1 MPVKE
6 LKNLLDN
13 RHIKYMA
20 INHSPA
26 YTAQEI
32 ASEAHIPGKEMAKT
46 VMVKL
51 DGKLA
56 MTVIPANYQVDFD
69 LLQEA
74 TGAKKVELAIEEE
87 FKYTFPDCEI
97 GAMPPFG
104 SLYNMETY
112 VAESLTDDEQIC
124 FNAGSHHELIKLA
137 YKDYEEMVH
146 PKVLKFSVLR
156 H

>member
-1 MPVKE
+1 MPDKE

-13 RHIKYMA
+13 RHIKYMS

-26 YTAQEI
+26 YTAQDI
-32 ASEAHIPGKEMAKT
+32 ASQAHIPGKEMAKT

-69 LLQEA
+69 SLQKV
-74 TGAKKVELAIEEE
+74 TGVEKAELAIEEE

-112 VAESLTDDEQIC
+112 VAESLADDEQIC
-124 FNAGSHHELIKLA
+124 FNAGTHHELIKLA
-137 YKDYEEMVH
+137 YKDYEEIVH
-146 PKVLKFSVLR
+146 PKVLKFSVIR

>member
-6 LKNLLDN
+6 LKNLLDT

-69 LLQEA
+69 SLQKV

-146 PKVLKFSVLR
+146 PKVLKFSVIR

>member
-20 INHSPA
+20 INHSLA

-69 LLQEA
+69 LLQKA

>member
-87 FKYTFPDCEI
+87 FKYTFPECEI

-112 VAESLTDDEQIC
+112 VAESLADDEQIC

-146 PKVLKFSVLR
+146 PKVLKFSVIR